1 MQGTE
6 ATKTN
11 NITRWGYN
19 FETEG
24 TISFNNI
31 SSTNQFFK
39 DNTSRHRMV
48 GLYGE
53 ARASYKSIAYLTVTG
68 RNDWSSTLPYQ
79 SRSYFYPSISGSFV
93 FTELIPQNN
102 ILTFGKVRGSLAKVG
117 KDAAAYATNTYLRAV
132 AALNGGVVGVGND
145 WTGGNDDLK
154 PEIQKSYEVG
164 ADLRFFNGRL
174 GIDYTYYYSK
184 TKNQL
189 CSPRLAQSTGYIF
202 LTLNGGEVINKGME
216 VAITGKPIVGKNF
229 TWEMGLNFSHNKG
242 RLGDFIDGVDIFY
255 VTDAQIGSVKAGSIP
270 NGGYFMGLTGNKWM
284 REVDADG
291 EEMANGRYIIDA
303 TTGLYKDSQV
313 TTNIVGNR
321 EPKLIGGFNNSLT
334 YGNLNLSFLL
344 DFRIG
349 GDIYDGTE
357 YYLTSKGMSMR
368 TLNRESVTFTG
379 VVNEGTASN
388 PIYAEQTI
396 TYEKGKTYN
405 VNGVEKSGDYMV
417 QQYWNQ
423 YCKNSDNFIT
433 KTNWLRLRS
442 VSLTYDFRDFLRKQ
456 NVIKGLTATLT
467 GTNLFVWTN
476 YKGMDPEV
484 CVTGSGTG
492 GSGSAGIDYCGVPST
507 AGMSFGIQ
515 ITF

>member
-1 MQGTE
+1 
-6 ATKTN
+6 
-11 NITRWGYN
+11 
-19 FETEG
+19 
-24 TISFNNI
+24 
-31 SSTNQFFK
+31 
-39 DNTSRHRMV
+39 
-48 GLYGE
+48 
-53 ARASYKSIAYLTVTG
+53 
-68 RNDWSSTLPYQ
+68 
-79 SRSYFYPSISGSFV
+79 
-93 FTELIPQNN
+93 
-102 ILTFGKVRGSLAKVG
+102 
-117 KDAAAYATNTYLRAV
+117 
-132 AALNGGVVGVGND
+132 
-145 WTGGNDDLK
+145 
-154 PEIQKSYEVG
+154 
-164 ADLRFFNGRL
+164 
-174 GIDYTYYYSK
+174 
-184 TKNQL
+184 
-189 CSPRLAQSTGYIF
+189 
-202 LTLNGGEVINKGME
+202 
-216 VAITGKPIVGKNF
+216 
-229 TWEMGLNFSHNKG
+229 
-242 RLGDFIDGVDIFY
+242 
-255 VTDAQIGSVKAGSIP
+255 
-270 NGGYFMGLTGNKWM
+270 MGLTGNKWM

-492 GSGSAGIDYCGVPST
+492 GSGSAGIDYCGVPAT